1 MLLQKEL
8 FDIIERKGL
17 TPSQYYALL
26 CVHTGK
32 QSKTVDTKKILRTL
46 PSHWVIVTIGED
58 YILTTR
64 AKKLIR
70 EVEKIFTDKSTNAA
84 ASVIG
89 EDYEA
94 RLLEYLHTFP
104 AIKLGSGKY
113 ARTTVNNL
121 KAAFKWFFKNYDYDW
136 DTVIAATELY
146 VETFAR
152 NNYKFMRTSQYFI
165 RKQEPDKSYISEL
178 AEYCETILNG
188 DYEDI
193 GSVKFSSNVV

>member
-1 MLLQKEL
+1 MLIQKEL

-17 TPSQYYALL
+17 TPSQYYALV
-26 CVHTGK
+26 CIHENTASKNVDIHK
-32 QSKTVDTKKILRTL
+32 IIQSL
-46 PSHWVIVTIGED
+46 PQQWVIITIGRD
-58 YILTTR
+58 YILTNR
-64 AKKLIR
+64 SKKLIR
-70 EVEKIFTDKSTNAA
+70 EVEKIFTDSSTNAA

-94 RLLEYLHTFP
+94 KLLEYLHTFP

-136 DTVIAATELY
+136 ETILTATELY

-152 NNYKFMRTSQYFI
+152 DNYKYMRTSQYFI
-165 RKQEPDKSYISEL
+165 RKQELDKSYISEL

-193 GSVKFSSNVV
+193 DAVKFSSNVV